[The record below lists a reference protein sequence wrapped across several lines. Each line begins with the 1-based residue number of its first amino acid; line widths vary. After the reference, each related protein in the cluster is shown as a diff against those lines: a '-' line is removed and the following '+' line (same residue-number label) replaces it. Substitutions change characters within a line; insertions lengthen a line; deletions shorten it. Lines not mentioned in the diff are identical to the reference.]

1 MNKDDFKIS
10 VLGIG
15 GAGIN
20 IVNYLVQTGIKDV
33 NFIVADTDEKALSQT
48 LVKNKIKLGTKN
60 LNAEANLADVKQ
72 LVLDAKW
79 EFMSALRG
87 TKLVFIITGMGGKI
101 GTETASFVV
110 KIAKKRKILTMGIA
124 IKPFIFEGE
133 KRMKIAQNGIK
144 DFCTNVDN
152 LVVFSNQD
160 LLTDPLNNTT
170 FSDVF
175 ERINKTI
182 KSIICSV
189 PDLIMY

>member
-1 MNKDDFKIS
+1 MSKDDLKVSI
-10 VLGIG
+10 LGIG

-48 LVKNKIKLGTKN
+48 LVENKIKLGTKG

-79 EFMSALRG
+79 EFMSVLRG
-87 TKLVFIITGMGGKI
+87 TKLLFIITGMGGKI
-101 GTETASFVV
+101 GTEGATVV
-110 KIAKKRKILTMGIA
+110 AKIAKKRKILTLGIA
-124 IKPFIFEGE
+124 IKPFSSEGDE
-133 KRMKIAQNGIK
+133 RIDKAQNGIK
-144 DFCTNVDN
+144 EFCTTVDN

-160 LLTDPLNNTT
+160 LLTDNPN

-175 ERINKTI
+175 EKINKAV

-189 PDLIMY
+189 PGLIMY